1 LNNPLSIVI
10 PAYNEERHIQE
21 AIAAVED
28 SVKPYTSDYEVLVVN
43 DGSQDKTA
51 EIVTRLGQTCPWLRL
66 INNPRNM
73 GMGYS
78 LRAGFQAA
86 NVRSR

>member
-1 LNNPLSIVI
+1 MKSAIS
-10 PAYNEERHIQE
+10 RRR
-21 AIAAVED
+21 IAAVED

-51 EIVTRLGQTCPWLRL
+51 EIVTRLSQTCPWLRL

-78 LRAGFQAA
+78 LRAGFEAA
-86 NVRSR
+86 VKDYIMCYL